1 MSSIDPLD
9 TRDESRLFDD
19 TRGFF
24 RVRSQV
30 DIAASLQELVLPGAP
45 LTHDEV
51 DIATRLFLDVLTESR
66 PVDVDVPN
74 TLEYAERNNLL
85 LLFSPEYEAIFTQLY
100 SRMPAEDVDAWRR
113 ALRGGDPRDSFGPLT
128 AAERLDERRIEADIR
143 TGRRQRR
150 VRTGLAV
157 VALAL
162 VVGGVVWWNQRSSSE
177 VVSGRIT
184 FDPVVDRSGDV
195 RAGPTPVVAKAL
207 VARLDRP
214 LVVKLGAGDVGE
226 RIVLDAPATDL
237 PEPPGAIAAT
247 LFRYNGAGQVVLVG
261 PPGWLAKACIQASVM
276 ASSLRA
282 FDTAYVETVP
292 GACGKDKVIG
302 RAATVGCVDAKQA
315 TVMLDLVIPEGS
327 VNLSEGGT
335 ASVAAVR
342 VWVVGSDPAFERNN
356 ISAQISVPD
365 GTQIKVPTFGGA
377 VGATVSFDVS
387 APTGAPL
394 VGTCTLR

>member
-1 MSSIDPLD
+1 M
-9 TRDESRLFDD
+9 
-19 TRGFF
+19 
-24 RVRSQV
+24 V
-30 DIAASLQELVLPGAP
+30 PGAP
-45 LTHDEV
+45 LTHDDV
-51 DIATRLFLDVLTESR
+51 DLITRRFLDVLTESR
-66 PVDVDVPN
+66 PVDVDVAN
-74 TLEYAERNNLL
+74 TLEYAESNNLF
-85 LLFSPEYEAIFTQLY
+85 LLFSPEYEAIFEQLY
-100 SRMPAEDVDAWRR
+100 PRMPPEDVDAWRR

-143 TGRRQRR
+143 IGRRQRR
-150 VRTGLAV
+150 VRTAIAMLAFVIV
-157 VALAL
+157 VS
-162 VVGGVVWWNQRSSSE
+162 GVVWWNQRSTGD
-177 VVSGRIT
+177 VASGRIT
-184 FDPVVDRSGDV
+184 FEPVIDRSGDL

-226 RIVLDAPATDL
+226 RIVLDAPVADL

-276 ASSLRA
+276 ASTLRA
-282 FDTAYVETVP
+282 FDTSYVETAP
-292 GACGKDKVIG
+292 GACGKDRVIG
-302 RAATVGCVDAKQA
+302 RVANAGCADTKQS
-315 TVMLDLVIPEGS
+315 TIMLDLVIPEGN
-327 VNLSEGGT
+327 VNLSEGGA

-365 GTQIKVPTFGGA
+365 GAQIKVPTFGGA
-377 VGATVSFDVS
+377 SGATVSFDVS